1 MQVQGDKY
9 SITYQSET
17 ETVRCAGF
25 LDLRG
30 KDGYKDIADLFD
42 KVAARSPSPEKIM
55 LDVRDLEFL
64 NSSGITT
71 IGGFVIKLRKKEG
84 IMLLIQCA
92 NKHSWQ
98 SRSMTGLQKLMPDSL
113 EITFE

>member
-30 KDGYKDIADLFD
+30 KDGYKDIADLLD
-42 KVAARSPSPEKIM
+42 KVAARSPSPEKII
-55 LDVRDLEFL
+55 LDVKDLEFL

-84 IMLLIQCA
+84 IRLLIQCA

-98 SRSMTGLQKLMPDSL
+98 SRSMTGLQTLMPGSL